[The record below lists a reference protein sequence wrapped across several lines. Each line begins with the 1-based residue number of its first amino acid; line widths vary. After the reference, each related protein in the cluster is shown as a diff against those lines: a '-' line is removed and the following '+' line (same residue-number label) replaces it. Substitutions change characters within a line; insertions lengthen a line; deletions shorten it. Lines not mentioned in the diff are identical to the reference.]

1 MEKHARIVQ
10 QTDDEWY
17 EGMYTLRDS
26 HALHNHPTWLLTV
39 KWCGV
44 GPGGHKSSLAQVT
57 IIDWAGKVLFN
68 EYIFQ
73 TEPVTDYRTFV
84 SGITPEKLRHGK
96 FFQWEIP
103 TMVRRFLEGKIIVGH
118 ALDNDLEA
126 MGIQHPWW
134 MIRDTA
140 KFEPFMQLRGGSL
153 CPRKLKDLARQQL
166 FQIFQKE
173 GEPHSPYRDAITA
186 LDVYRTVRFQW
197 EYQVQHEIR
206 QQHNNSG
213 SSCTCNM
220 SRGGIQKENNNKTV
234 PSSARGSF

>member
-17 EGMYTLRDS
+17 RACTRERFSCIPQSSYVGLACEMV
-26 HALHNHPTWLLTV
+26 W
-39 KWCGV
+39 V

-57 IIDWAGKVLFN
+57 IIDWTGKVLFN
-68 EYIFQ
+68 EY
-73 TEPVTDYRTFV
+73 
-84 SGITPEKLRHGK
+84 LRRGK
-96 FFQWEIP
+96 FFQYEIP
-103 TMVRRFLEGKIIVGH
+103 TMVRRFLEDKIIVGH

-153 CPRKLKDLARQQL
+153 CPRKLKHLAREQL
-166 FQIFQKE
+166 YQIIQKE
-173 GEPHSPYRDAITA
+173 GKPHSPYRDAITA
-186 LDVYRTVRFQW
+186 LDLYRTVRFQW

-206 QQHNNSG
+206 QQQQQQWQQLYVQHEPGWYSERQQQQNSTQMCSWKFLIRSHQHGTRNNY
-213 SSCTCNM
+213 
-220 SRGGIQKENNNKTV
+220 E
-234 PSSARGSF
+234 